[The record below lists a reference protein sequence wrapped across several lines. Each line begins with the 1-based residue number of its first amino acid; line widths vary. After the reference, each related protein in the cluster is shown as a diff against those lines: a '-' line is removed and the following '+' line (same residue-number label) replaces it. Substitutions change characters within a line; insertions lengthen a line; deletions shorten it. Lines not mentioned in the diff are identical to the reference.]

1 MYDKDFSYP
10 SVGATEDITNATNV
24 NIKDIENNIGSI
36 CKQEDKIIQDQ
47 TSQML
52 MLIQIIEA
60 YRKDKLENR
69 EMCEVQKRY
78 SDQRV
83 TELRRV
89 SYVQIMIFGLIM
101 LFVLVYVY
109 KNKITGDK

>member
-1 MYDKDFSYP
+1 MYDKDFSFP
-10 SVGATEDITNATNV
+10 STEINEDIKNAA
-24 NIKDIENNIGSI
+24 DIENNMGSI

-52 MLIQIIEA
+52 MLIHIIEA

-69 EMCEVQKRY
+69 EMCEIQKRY
-78 SDQRV
+78 SDHRV

-89 SYVQIMIFGLIM
+89 NYVQIMIFGLIM
-101 LFVLVYVY
+101 IFVLVYLY
-109 KNKITGDK
+109 KKKITGDK